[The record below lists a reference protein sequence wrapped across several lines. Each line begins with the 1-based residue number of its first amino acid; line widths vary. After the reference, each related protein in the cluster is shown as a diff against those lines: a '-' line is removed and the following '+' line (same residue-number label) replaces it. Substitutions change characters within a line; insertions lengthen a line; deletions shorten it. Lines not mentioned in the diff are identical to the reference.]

1 MRAEVVLVSPPVSC
15 SPRGSCPARP
25 RARAPGRPHLYPVI
39 RAQVLPH
46 IIRLRHTDTQY
57 TSSHHDRY
65 SDHPGLPLSSHP
77 RPNFQQ
83 APSGSHLQPCLSFK
97 IPLLRLV
104 QYLRPPQRIHQST
117 YQNQEMIQ
125 ASMESRLFQSLP
137 AYPLI
142 LMPQN
147 PCQKMFPV
155 LKSVKAQL
163 MNSLSM

>member
-1 MRAEVVLVSPPVSC
+1 MRVEAVLVSPPASS
-15 SPRGSCPARP
+15 SPRGSCPASP
-25 RARAPGRPHLYPVI
+25 WAPAPGRPQVSRVI
-39 RAQVLPH
+39 RGRVPPP
-46 IIRLRHTDTQY
+46 TGTQY
-57 TSSHHDRY
+57 TSSHHGRY